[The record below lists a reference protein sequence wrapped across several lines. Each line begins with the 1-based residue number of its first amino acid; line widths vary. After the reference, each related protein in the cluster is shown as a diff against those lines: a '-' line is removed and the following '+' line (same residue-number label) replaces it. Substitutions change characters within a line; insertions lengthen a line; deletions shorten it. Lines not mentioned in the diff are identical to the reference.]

1 MTCGNAKE
9 AEMAQETFSETRSGD
24 CEEPENSEKS
34 ESNESEHTTSS
45 NVVAVSQPLRWNSSE
60 NSIAKDNYGLISSCW
75 WSDLKDYRTTLD
87 IFFSFWNIKYVP
99 VK

>member
-1 MTCGNAKE
+1 MHTGDHLNTLTGSNSLLNIRGYILNILRYETKVAFQLFYSSAMTCGNAKE

-45 NVVAVSQPLRWNSSE
+45 NVVAVSQPLR
-60 NSIAKDNYGLISSCW
+60 
-75 WSDLKDYRTTLD
+75 
-87 IFFSFWNIKYVP
+87 
-99 VK
+99 